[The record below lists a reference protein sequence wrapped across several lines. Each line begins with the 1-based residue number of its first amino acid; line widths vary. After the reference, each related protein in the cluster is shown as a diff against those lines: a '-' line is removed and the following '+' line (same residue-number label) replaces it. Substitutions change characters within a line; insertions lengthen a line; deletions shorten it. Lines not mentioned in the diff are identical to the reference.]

1 MRVTHGLTQSW
12 TVHIRSTSFLAFR
25 QRMHRQK
32 SEPNLFDP
40 IPTCMDAIFTLPYS
54 EYAAANILADAF
66 KPSQGYSVF
75 VPASRTEKGVDLLL
89 TKRDSERIRTLTFQV
104 KASRTYPGSP
114 AIRKVKNR
122 RFAYYTWFNCFDV
135 SPQADYFILFGLY
148 APEQS
153 TSKRVAKSWWQSMCL
168 VFSNRQMS
176 EFMANIKTK
185 GGKPDRMFGF
195 GFDTPKE
202 VLLTRGSQSGTHT
215 DYSSHLF
222 ASQLEGVKFALASS

>member
-153 TSKRVAKSWWQSMCL
+153 TSKRVAKSWWQSM
-168 VFSNRQMS
+168 
-176 EFMANIKTK
+176 
-185 GGKPDRMFGF
+185 
-195 GFDTPKE
+195 
-202 VLLTRGSQSGTHT
+202 
-215 DYSSHLF
+215 
-222 ASQLEGVKFALASS
+222 